1 MLGVALS
8 AAVILANPA
17 AAQDTA
23 PDSNGISAYSVARL
37 KIFEGSVWVRTPDSG
52 DWEEYIHNS
61 PLAERSR
68 ISVPEGSEAEV
79 QFHGGQFVLLTGGTE
94 MDIREMR
101 ENKTDF
107 LLRSG
112 EIRFYLPDSDFSP
125 VHLLAPNEGKIDFP
139 VPGQY
144 WVTAGEGSD
153 TRLVVRSG
161 EATIHGKGREFP
173 VNAGEEASIG
183 RGIRVGKYSGDD
195 SGGYEAPP
203 PLTAEEENAKIPP
216 AAAYELREYGEWV
229 STPEYGTVWR
239 PRVAKGWSPYYY
251 GRWEWVSP
259 YGWTWI
265 AYEPWGWYPYHYG
278 YWYNHHSFGWVW
290 YPFHSFISFSF
301 ALGHHHGHYNVHH
314 YHRNAHYYSS
324 NARFHHDGRSVRWV
338 PLRPGERHTRAR
350 FTRADKRIARWNRPL
365 ERGRV
370 FIRRGG
376 ERGREWRDFTVVQR
390 ERQRVRES
398 RTETRRSDGGKG
410 VQGRNARQERG
421 EVRARSTETR
431 RLERGRVP
439 QVRTESRSRRTERKI
454 WTRESRPGGTGRS
467 ESPGI
472 RNERPSRGGGGNRS
486 RGGRGGSF
494 NRIER
499 GDERVMRY
507 GRSGSSAGTVSESNR
522 SAGGGS
528 RTGGTSRGRAIESK
542 QTVRSGSSSVKRSRA
557 RSGSVSRPSGADRG
571 SANIRR
577 TGGRS
582 ESSSGNRSG
591 ARSGSVSRPS
601 GENRGSA
608 NIRRTSGRSGSG
620 SVTRSVGRSG
630 SSSVTRSVGRSGSS
644 SVTRSVGRSGGGS
657 FGRSGGFG
665 RGGSFGRGGGGRGR
679 R

>member
-1 MLGVALS
+1 MKTLWKGMLGVALS
-8 AAVILANPA
+8 AAVILAIPA
-17 AAQDTA
+17 AAQDTG

-37 KIFEGSVWVRTPDSG
+37 KVFEGSVWIRTPDSG

-79 QFHGGQFVLLTGGTE
+79 QFHGGQFVLITGGTE
-94 MDIREMR
+94 LDIREMR
-101 ENKTDF
+101 ESKTEF

-161 EATIHGKGREFP
+161 EATIRGRGRNFP

-183 RGIRVGKYSGDD
+183 RGVRVGKYSGDD
-195 SGGYEAPP
+195 SGGYEEPP
-203 PLTAEEENAKIPP
+203 PLTEQEEKAKIPP

-229 STPEYGTVWR
+229 HTPEYGNVWR

-301 ALGHHHGHYNVHH
+301 ALGHHHGHHYVHH
-314 YHRNAHYYSS
+314 FHRHARFHSS
-324 NARFHHDGRSVRWV
+324 NARFRHDGRSVRWV
-338 PLRPGERHTRAR
+338 PLRPGERHTRVR

-365 ERGRV
+365 AREQV

-376 ERGREWRDFTVVQR
+376 KRGREWRDFTVVQR

-398 RTETRRSDGGKG
+398 RTETRRGDGRTG

-421 EVRARSTETR
+421 EVRARTTQTR
-431 RLERGRVP
+431 RLDRGRVP
-439 QVRTESRSRRTERKI
+439 NVRTESRPRRTEREI
-454 WTRESRPGGTGRS
+454 RSRGSRPGGTDRS
-467 ESPGI
+467 ERPAI
-472 RNERPSRGGGGNRS
+472 RNERPSRGGGGTRS
-486 RGGRGGSF
+486 RGGRGSF

-499 GDERVMRY
+499 GEERGKRY
-507 GRSGSSAGTVSESNR
+507 GRNGSSAGTVRESNR
-522 SAGGGS
+522 STGGVSRPGGTNRGKAIGS
-528 RTGGTSRGRAIESK
+528 RQTGRSR
-542 QTVRSGSSSVKRSRA
+542 SSSV
-557 RSGSVSRPSGADRG
+557 
-571 SANIRR
+571 
-577 TGGRS
+577 
-582 ESSSGNRSG
+582 NRSG
-591 ARSGSVSRPS
+591 ARSRNVSRPS
-601 GENRGSA
+601 AAIKGGA

-620 SVTRSVGRSG
+620 S
-630 SSSVTRSVGRSGSS
+630 
-644 SVTRSVGRSGGGS
+644 RSVGRSGGRFMSRSVGRSRGGS
-657 FGRSGGFG
+657 FGSSGGFG
-665 RGGSFGRGGGGRGR
+665 RGGSLGRGGGSGRGR